1 MSDSHIRMIVFP
13 KLMGNKV
20 GHRIFGDLI
29 DRCLTVKRDQMV
41 PTDLDIVV
49 DVLLGFVF
57 VDEITIVDE
66 L

>member
-1 MSDSHIRMIVFP
+1 
-13 KLMGNKV
+13 MGNKV
-20 GHRIFGDLI
+20 GHLIFSDLI
-29 DRCLTVKRDQMV
+29 YRCLTVERDQMV

-57 VDEITIVDE
+57 VDEITVVDE